1 MSRCAMVW
9 ILAGALALPAMS
21 AAPATA
27 TPLSGTSQIA
37 VANEGG
43 SPGPVILWSLVARFI
58 GPNGSGLDPSG
69 STPTGTA
76 RGPEAPA
83 KKTPG
88 IWFGALV
95 DDVAIRSL

>member
-9 ILAGALALPAMS
+9 ILAVALALPAMS

-27 TPLSGTSQIA
+27 TPLSGTSEIA
-37 VANEGG
+37 VANDGG

-58 GPNGSGLDPSG
+58 GPNGSALDPSG
-69 STPTGTA
+69 SKPTDGA
-76 RGPEAPA
+76 RGPDAPV
-83 KKTPG
+83 KKATG
-88 IWFGALV
+88 WFGALV